1 MSRLL
6 TPMGGGLRMGM
17 AQSKRGTG
25 GGGAPAPDAGK
36 MEFNKATQS
45 ALIALLEDI

>member
-1 MSRLL
+1 MGSLSLSSDMSLSL
-6 TPMGGGLRMGM
+6 TSR
-17 AQSKRGTG
+17 TG
-25 GGGAPAPDAGK
+25 GGGAPPSPDAGK